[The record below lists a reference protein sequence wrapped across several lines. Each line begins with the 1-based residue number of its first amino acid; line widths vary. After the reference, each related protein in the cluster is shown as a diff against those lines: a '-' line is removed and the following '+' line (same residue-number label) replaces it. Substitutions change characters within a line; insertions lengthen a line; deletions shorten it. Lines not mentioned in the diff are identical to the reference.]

1 MLTVREAL
9 AYPCLA
15 SARVVA
21 GAAGLDQV
29 IRRVHVVDIP
39 DANYAWGQGG
49 LLLTA
54 GYGLKDSPERQAALV
69 PTLVRH
75 GLVGLVFSIGWYF
88 TETPPVICAA
98 AQAAGFPVIEVPPE
112 VEFISITEQL
122 YTAIVNHQFALKERA
137 ADIHRQLMQL
147 VLQGGDLAAVTT
159 TLANILQRSVLIE
172 SPTSDILAAAQSGP
186 VDEGRLLVLE
196 VGRTPP
202 DRAQR
207 LLKRGIYAELQ
218 QKRQPV
224 RLSAMPDL
232 GWTMER
238 VVAPIIVG
246 GEIYGYIWI
255 VEGDHPLADLDELA
269 IEQAATVTAL
279 VMLQERAVREAQQ
292 AIRGD
297 FLSQLLH
304 EGPAGEPDSALG
316 EQARAV
322 GYRLD
327 QPHQALFVVGHPPEG
342 DRTQSGSNTWSPS
355 GGRPPAGA
363 TAAQLAA
370 RLEQRLH
377 AANAQSLVVLR
388 ERGVAVVVESRADGA
403 GQALAEQLLADLN
416 HPSQPVTIGVGGV
429 ETQAADGAG
438 RSLRR
443 SYEEAQEAAEIGQR
457 LSPAARVTCFWELG
471 LLDWIYPLP
480 PQALVANPFLAIV
493 ETLAEHDQRTKGDLV
508 RTLEAYLDSG
518 GALAEAAGLLTVHRN
533 TLLYRI
539 SRIEEIAAVD
549 LRNVEQRLNL
559 HVALK
564 AYRLRR

>member
-9 AYPCLA
+9 QYPCLA

-21 GAAGLDQV
+21 GAAGLDKLV
-29 IRRVHVVDIP
+29 RRVHVVDIP
-39 DANYAWGQGG
+39 DANYNWGQGG

-54 GYGLKDSPERQAALV
+54 GYGLKDSPERQTALI
-69 PTLVRH
+69 PTLVEH

-88 TETPPVICAA
+88 TETPRVICAA
-98 AQAAGFPVIEVPPE
+98 AEANGFPVIEVPPE

-137 ADIHRQLMQL
+137 ADIHRRLMQL
-147 VLQGGDLAAVTT
+147 VLEGGNLVAVTT

-172 SPTSDILAAAQSGP
+172 SSTSDVLAAAQSGP
-186 VDEGRLLVLE
+186 VDEARLHVVE
-196 VGRTPP
+196 AGRTPP

-218 QKRQPV
+218 QKQHSV

-255 VEGDHPLADLDELA
+255 VEGDHPLTDLDELA
-269 IEQAATVTAL
+269 IDQAATVTAL

-292 AIRGD
+292 VIRGD
-297 FLSQLLH
+297 FLSQLLNLD
-304 EGPAGEPDSALG
+304 GEPDSTFL
-316 EQARAV
+316 EQARVAS
-322 GYRLD
+322 YRFD
-327 QPHQALFVVGHPPEG
+327 QPHQILFVVWQPV
-342 DRTQSGSNTWSPS
+342 
-355 GGRPPAGA
+355 AGA

-377 AANAQSLVVLR
+377 NANGHSLVVLR
-388 ERGVAVVVESRADGA
+388 ERGIAVVVEAKTSSA
-403 GQALAEQLLADLN
+403 GQALAAQLLADLD
-416 HPSQPVTIGVGGV
+416 HPSQPVTIGVGQV
-429 ETQAADGAG
+429 HADE

-443 SYEEAQEAAEIGQR
+443 SYEEAQEAAEIGR
-457 LSPAARVTCFWELG
+457 RMGPNARVLCFWELG
-471 LLDWIYPLP
+471 LLDWLYRLGREVLDDNPYVGI
-480 PQALVANPFLAIV
+480 VA
-493 ETLAEHDQRTKGDLV
+493 TLAAHDQRTEGDLV

-518 GALAEAAGLLTVHRN
+518 GALAKAAGILTVHRN

-539 SRIEEIAAVD
+539 SRIEEIADVD

-564 AYRLRR
+564 AHHLKR

>member
-9 AYPCLA
+9 GYPCLA
-15 SARVVA
+15 AARLVA

-29 IRRVHVVDIP
+29 VRRVHVVDIP

-54 GYGLKDSPERQAALV
+54 GYGLKDSPERQAALI
-69 PTLVRH
+69 PTLVHH

-88 TETPPVICAA
+88 TATPAVICAA
-98 AQAAGFPVIEVPPE
+98 AEANGFPVIEVPPE
-112 VEFISITEQL
+112 TEFISITEQL

-137 ADIHRQLMQL
+137 ADIHHRLMHL
-147 VLQGGDLAAVTT
+147 VLEGGDLGMVTT
-159 TLANILQRSVLIE
+159 TLAHILERSVLIE

-186 VDEGRLLVLE
+186 VDEARLHVLE
-196 VGRTPP
+196 AGRTPP

-218 QKRQPV
+218 QARHPV

-255 VEGDHPLADLDELA
+255 VEGDHPLTELDELA
-269 IEQAATVTAL
+269 IDQAATVTAL
-279 VMLQERAVREAQQ
+279 VMLQQRAVREAQQ
-292 AIRGD
+292 ALRGD
-297 FLSQLLH
+297 FLSQLLRQ
-304 EGPAGEPDSALG
+304 GPAGDPESTLA

-322 GYRLD
+322 GYRFD
-327 QPHQALFVVGHPPEG
+327 QPHQVLFVIGEP
-342 DRTQSGSNTWSPS
+342 Q
-355 GGRPPAGA
+355 AGA

-377 AANAQSLVVLR
+377 NANGHSLVVLR
-388 ERGVAVVVESRADGA
+388 ERGIAVVVEARADSA
-403 GQALAEQLLADLN
+403 GQAMAAQLLADLN
-416 HPSQPVTIGVGGV
+416 HPSQPMTIGVGHA
-429 ETQAADGAG
+429 EAEG
-438 RSLRR
+438 RTLRR
-443 SYEEAQEAAEIGQR
+443 SYAEAQEAADIGRHQT
-457 LSPAARVTCFWELG
+457 PAARVTCFWELG
-471 LLDWIYPLP
+471 LMDWLYQLGPE
-480 PQALVANPFLAIV
+480 ALAANRFLAII

-508 RTLEAYLDSG
+508 RTLEAYLEKG
-518 GALAEAAGLLTVHRN
+518 GALAEAASLLTVHRN

-539 SRIEEIAAVD
+539 SRIEEIADVD
-549 LRNVEQRLNL
+549 LRDVEQRLNL

-564 AYRLRR
+564 AYRLKK

>member
-9 AYPCLA
+9 QYPCLA

-21 GAAGLDQV
+21 GAAGLDHI

-39 DANYAWGQGG
+39 DANYTWGQDG

-54 GYGLKDSPERQAALV
+54 GYGLKDSPERQAALI
-69 PTLVRH
+69 PTLVEH
-75 GLVGLVFSIGWYF
+75 GLVGMVFSIGWYF
-88 TETPPVICAA
+88 TETPQVICAA
-98 AQAAGFPVIEVPPE
+98 AEAAGFPVIEVPPE

-137 ADIHRQLMQL
+137 ADIHRRLMQL
-147 VLQGGDLAAVTT
+147 VLEGGDLAAVTT

-172 SPTSDILAAAQSGP
+172 SSTSDVLAAAQSGP
-186 VDEGRLLVLE
+186 VDEARTVVVE
-196 VGRTPP
+196 AGRTPP

-218 QKRQPV
+218 QKQHSV

-255 VEGDHPLADLDELA
+255 VEGDHPLTELDELA
-269 IEQAATVTAL
+269 IDQAATVTAL
-279 VMLQERAVREAQQ
+279 VLLQQRAVREAQQ
-292 AIRGD
+292 VIRGD

-304 EGPAGEPDSALG
+304 LEGEPDSTFL
-316 EQARAV
+316 EQARV
-322 GYRLD
+322 VSYRFD
-327 QPHQALFVVGHPPEG
+327 QPHQILFVVGQPV
-342 DRTQSGSNTWSPS
+342 
-355 GGRPPAGA
+355 AGA
-363 TAAQLAA
+363 TVAQLAA

-377 AANAQSLVVLR
+377 AANGHSLVALR
-388 ERGVAVVVESRADGA
+388 ERGIAVVVEAKAASA
-403 GQALAEQLLADLN
+403 GQALAAQLLADLD
-416 HPSQPVTIGVGGV
+416 HPSQPVTIGVGQV
-429 ETQAADGAG
+429 HAG
-438 RSLRR
+438 EPSLRQ
-443 SYEEAQEAAEIGQR
+443 SYEEAQEAAEIGR
-457 LSPAARVTCFWELG
+457 RMGPNGRVLCFWELG
-471 LLDWIYPLP
+471 LLDWLYRLGRDV
-480 PQALVANPFLAIV
+480 LDDNPYLAIIQ
-493 ETLAEHDQRTKGDLV
+493 TLAEHDQRTKGDLV

-518 GALAEAAGLLTVHRN
+518 GALAEAAGILTVHRN

-539 SRIEEIAAVD
+539 SRIEEIADVD

-564 AYRLRR
+564 AYHLMR

>member
-9 AYPCLA
+9 GYPCLA
-15 SARVVA
+15 SARLVA

-29 IRRVHVVDIP
+29 VRRVHVVDIP

-54 GYGLKDSPERQAALV
+54 GYGLKDSPERQAALI
-69 PTLVRH
+69 PTLVQN

-88 TETPPVICAA
+88 TATPPVMCAA
-98 AQAAGFPVIEVPPE
+98 AEANGFPLIEVPPE

-122 YTAIVNHQFALKERA
+122 YAAIVNHQFALKERA
-137 ADIHRQLMQL
+137 ADIHRGLMQL

-159 TLANILQRSVLIE
+159 TLANILGRSVLIE
-172 SPTSDILAAAQSGP
+172 SPTSDILAAAQCGP
-186 VDEGRLLVLE
+186 VDEARLHVLQA
-196 VGRTPP
+196 GRTPP

-218 QKRQPV
+218 QKQQPV

-246 GEIYGYIWI
+246 GEIYGYIWV
-255 VEGDHPLADLDELA
+255 VEGDHPLTDLDELA

-292 AIRGD
+292 ALRGD
-297 FLSQLLH
+297 FLSQILH
-304 EGPAGEPDSALG
+304 LKGEPDSPLS

-322 GYRLD
+322 GYRFD
-327 QPHQALFVVGHPPEG
+327 QPHQVLFVVGQPL
-342 DRTQSGSNTWSPS
+342 
-355 GGRPPAGA
+355 AGA

-370 RLEQRLH
+370 RLDQRLH
-377 AANAQSLVVLR
+377 TASSHSLVVQR
-388 ERGVAVVVESRADGA
+388 EQGIAVVVEAKTDSA
-403 GQALAEQLLADLN
+403 GQALAAQLLADLN
-416 HPSQPVTIGVGGV
+416 HPNQPVTLGVGRA
-429 ETQAADGAG
+429 QAEPRG
-438 RSLRR
+438 LRI

-457 LSPAARVTCFWELG
+457 LSPSARVMCFWELG
-471 LLDWIYPLP
+471 LLDWVYRLP
-480 PQALVANPFLAIV
+480 AEVLQANPFLAIV
-493 ETLAEHDQRTKGDLV
+493 ETLAEHDQRTRGDLV

-539 SRIEEIAAVD
+539 SRIEEIADVD

-564 AYRLRR
+564 AYRLKR

>member
-9 AYPCLA
+9 QYPCLA
-15 SARVVA
+15 SARLVA

-29 IRRVHVVDIP
+29 VRRVHVVDIP
-39 DANYAWGQGG
+39 DANYAWGRGG

-54 GYGLKDSPERQAALV
+54 GYGLKDSPERQAALI
-69 PTLVRH
+69 PTLVQH

-88 TETPPVICAA
+88 TTTPPVICAA
-98 AQAAGFPVIEVPPE
+98 AEANGFPVIEVPPE

-122 YTAIVNHQFALKERA
+122 YTAIVNHQFGLKERA
-137 ADIHRQLMQL
+137 ADIHRRLMQL
-147 VLQGGDLAAVTT
+147 VLEGGDLAAVTT

-186 VDEGRLLVLE
+186 VDEARLHVLE
-196 VGRTPP
+196 AGRTPP

-218 QKRQPV
+218 QKQHSV
-224 RLSAMPDL
+224 RLSVMPDL

-246 GEIYGYIWI
+246 GDIYGYIWI
-255 VEGDHPLADLDELA
+255 VEGDHPLTELDELA
-269 IEQAATVTAL
+269 IDQAATVTAL

-304 EGPAGEPDSALG
+304 VNGEPDSSLF

-322 GYRLD
+322 GYRFD
-327 QPHQALFVVGHPPEG
+327 QPHQVLFVVG
-342 DRTQSGSNTWSPS
+342 
-355 GGRPPAGA
+355 RPQAGA
-363 TAAQLAA
+363 TAAQLSA
-370 RLEQRLH
+370 RLDQRLH
-377 AANAQSLVVLR
+377 NASSHSLVVLR
-388 ERGVAVVVESRADGA
+388 ERGIAVVVEAKTDAA
-403 GQALAEQLLADLN
+403 GQALAAQLLADLN
-416 HPSQPVTIGVGGV
+416 HPNQPVTIGVGH
-429 ETQAADGAG
+429 AHADG

-443 SYEEAQEAAEIGQR
+443 SYEEAQEAADIGRR
-457 LSPAARVTCFWELG
+457 LSPGARVTCFWELG
-471 LLDWIYPLP
+471 LMDWLYQLSPE
-480 PQALVANPFLAIV
+480 ALEANPFLSIIG
-493 ETLAEHDQRTKGDLV
+493 TLAEHDQRTKGDLV
-508 RTLEAYLDSG
+508 RTLEAYLDKG
-518 GALAEAAGLLTVHRN
+518 GALAEAAAELTIHRN

-539 SRIEEIAAVD
+539 SRIEEIAGVD
-549 LRNVEQRLNL
+549 LRDVDQRLNL

-564 AYRLRR
+564 AYRLKR